1 MSVFQFFS
9 ASSNLYNRC
18 TSCSNAIVQHPTV
31 TSSTTASTSIFT
43 LFSIFLSTSIQAKS
57 TSIPQVF
64 TMVDSKEALAIAQL
78 AVYIPV
84 LICTIFI
91 IFRHG
96 FNKQVGWRF
105 LGILCLVRIVGSC
118 FEIAA
123 IHHLDNKTDVKW
135 SAILQSVGITPLLLT
150 ALGLLK

>member
-1 MSVFQFFS
+1 
-9 ASSNLYNRC
+9 
-18 TSCSNAIVQHPTV
+18 
-31 TSSTTASTSIFT
+31 
-43 LFSIFLSTSIQAKS
+43 
-57 TSIPQVF
+57 
-64 TMVDSKEALAIAQL
+64 MVDSKEALAIAQL

-84 LICTIFI
+84 LICAIFI

-123 IHHLDNKTDVKW
+123 IHHPDNKTDVKW
-135 SAILQSVGITPLLLT
+135 SAILQSVGVSPLLLT
-150 ALGLLK
+150 ALGLLKRL